1 MGKLR
6 LVPAATPAPRGDGA
20 CLDAFERELDYVFAT
35 LRRLGAAPHEVE
47 DLAQELFVVLYRQW
61 DSLDQSRPLRPY
73 LFGIALRIVGAQRR
87 RRVREVLAP
96 DLEVIGDAADPEH
109 MLQDRQ
115 AVELLLA
122 ALEAV
127 PLPRRA
133 VVVLHDLDQTPIV
146 DVARQL
152 SLSRF
157 GAYARLRQGRRELT
171 AAVRRLLRRGAGS

>member
-1 MGKLR
+1 MVELR
-6 LVPAATPAPRGDGA
+6 LVPAVTPAPSGDGA
-20 CLDAFERELDYVFAT
+20 CLTAFERELDYVFAT

-47 DLAQELFVVLYRQW
+47 DLAQELFVVLYRHW
-61 DSLDQSRPLRPY
+61 DTLDQSRPLRPY

-87 RRVREVLAP
+87 RRVREVPSP
-96 DLEVIGDAADPEH
+96 DLEVTGDVADPEH
-109 MLQDRQ
+109 MLQGKQ

-133 VVVLHDLDQTPIV
+133 VVILHDLDQTPIV

-152 SLSRF
+152 SISRF
-157 GAYARLRQGRRELT
+157 GAYARLRQGRRELA
-171 AAVRRLLRRGAGS
+171 AAVRRLVRRGATR